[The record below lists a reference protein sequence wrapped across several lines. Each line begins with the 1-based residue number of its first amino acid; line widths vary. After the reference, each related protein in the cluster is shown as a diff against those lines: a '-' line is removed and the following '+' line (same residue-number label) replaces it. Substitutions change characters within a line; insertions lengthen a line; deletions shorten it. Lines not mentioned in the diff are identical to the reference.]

1 MLKEICL
8 KIFVSIL
15 LVLCSFPAFAQSRKA
30 LQPRLSVVSRDF
42 TITNFGAVG
51 DAQALT
57 NCSIASGA
65 DRVICGTGK
74 FVAADVGKVFAL
86 YGAGTL
92 RGIYQQPLY
101 GSIVAVISAYEV
113 QVSASASI
121 TVTNSERFVWGTNN
135 TTAIQSAV
143 DAAADAGGGEVEI
156 PAGHYLTE
164 RVVLDCAAI
173 GNFPGYGYS
182 QPCVRSYANIT
193 LRGNAALT
201 TTLENWNPD
210 LLLYNGLI
218 DLGRAGEI
226 PQSELPGA
234 SPFWPPHRLKRIEIA
249 GLTLRQVKFP
259 TRPIKIIY
267 AYATE
272 DVSVHDCYLFGYSY
286 EGVYMGGG
294 FKSVRWRVFNN
305 VASEIGKGGP
315 AYGNTTSAYNLNG
328 SYVEAFNNKA
338 TNSGQCFEAGSRH
351 GFFFNNLCE
360 SATIAFHFGST
371 GSGVWDNTV
380 TGNTIKNCYYA
391 LIAGNG
397 GGTFHSLRFSGNTMI
412 DSPDINI
419 TGGRNQNTV
428 NESEFDTV
436 VHSQSVVTDN
446 TFVMTNPAHAN
457 RTIFR
462 FFLNPNLADY
472 GAEQLTVADNTVTYS
487 YLPTAPF
494 LNVGG
499 QGGYK
504 WEPNRA
510 FALNA
515 PGVPSM
521 WSAYWYK
528 ATTAGTSGATEPA
541 WPQSIG
547 STVQDGGIT
556 WLCMGA
562 RPQVFFHDNRAIL
575 PPNIPDTGSL
585 YGTWPGA
592 IRLDYGVREMVKVN
606 NLKISNVRWRVQVV
620 SPDMHEEIILADA
633 PYSDSR
639 RFAKAYT
646 DDEPTASFW
655 QVGWYVQKKT
665 ISDVYGWTVIR
676 AGYAAPAYSA
686 AASYSTFGTFVKP
699 ATDNGKIYQLIG
711 GTCAATPEPVWPTAI
726 GATVTNGGCT
736 WKAAANAAKFTPLR

>member
-1 MLKEICL
+1 MK
-8 KIFVSIL
+8 KFVF
-15 LVLCSFPAFAQSRKA
+15 VFTLCAFTLPAFAQSPARKA
-30 LQPRLSVVSRDF
+30 PQQRLSVASRDF
-42 TITNFGAVG
+42 TITSYGAIG
-51 DAQALT
+51 DAQVATDCSMTNGSAVLT
-57 NCSIASGA
+57 CTIGRFAAS
-65 DRVICGTGK
+65 
-74 FVAADVGKVFAL
+74 DVGKVIAV
-86 YGAGTL
+86 YGAGML
-92 RGIYQQPLY
+92 RNGYRQPL
-101 GSIVAVISAYEV
+101 ATTISAFTSAN
-113 QVSASASI
+113 QVTLAAPAQAD
-121 TVTNSERFVWGTNN
+121 VTNSERTVWGTNN
-135 TTAIQSAV
+135 TAAIQAAV

-156 PAGHYLTE
+156 PAGHFLTE
-164 RVVLDCAAI
+164 RVVLDCAAV

-182 QPCVRSYANIT
+182 QPCIRSYGNISI
-193 LRGNAALT
+193 RGDAALT

-226 PQSELPGA
+226 PPSELPGA
-234 SPFWPPHRLKRIEIA
+234 SPFWPPHRLKRIEIS
-249 GLTLRQVKFP
+249 GLTLRQVKYP
-259 TRPIKIIY
+259 TRPIKIVY

-338 TNSGQCFEAGSRH
+338 SNSGQCFEAGSRH
-351 GFFFNNLCE
+351 GFFANNLCE
-360 SATIAFHFGST
+360 NVTIAFHFGST

-380 TGNTIKNCYYA
+380 TGNVVKNCFYA
-391 LIAGNG
+391 VIAGNG
-397 GGTFHSLRFSGNTMI
+397 GGTFHSFRFTGNTMI
-412 DSPDINI
+412 DSPDVNL

-436 VHSQSVVTDN
+436 VHSQSVIADN
-446 TFVMTNPAHAN
+446 TFIMTNPAHAN

-462 FFLNPNLADY
+462 FFLNPNFADW
-472 GAEQLTVADNTVTYS
+472 GAEQLTVADNTVMYS
-487 YLPTAPF
+487 YLPTAPL
-494 LNVGG
+494 LNIGG

-521 WSAYWYK
+521 WSSHWYK
-528 ATTAGTSGATEPA
+528 AQVAGTSGATEPA
-541 WPQSIG
+541 WPQTVG
-547 STVQDGGIT
+547 QTVQDGGIT
-556 WLCMGA
+556 WVCMGP
-562 RPQVFFHDNRAIL
+562 RPQVFFYDNRASL

-606 NLKISNVRWRVQVV
+606 NFQVSNVRWRVQVV

-665 ISDVYGWTVIR
+665 ISDVYGWMVTR
-676 AGYAAPAYSA
+676 AGYAAPTYSA
-686 AASYSTFGTFVKP
+686 TASYSTFGTFAKP
-699 ATDNGKIYQLIG
+699 SVDNGKIYQLVA
-711 GTCAATPEPVWPTAI
+711 GTCANTPEPVWPTALN
-726 GATVTNGGCT
+726 ATVTAGGCT
-736 WKAAANAAKFTPLR
+736 WKTAANAAKFTPLR